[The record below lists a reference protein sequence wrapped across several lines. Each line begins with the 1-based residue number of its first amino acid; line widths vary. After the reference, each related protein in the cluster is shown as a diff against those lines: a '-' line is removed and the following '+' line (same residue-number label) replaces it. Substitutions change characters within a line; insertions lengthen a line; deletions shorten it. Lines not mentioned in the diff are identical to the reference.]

1 MIHNFRKYI
10 LFVFLT
16 LILIQICAASGE
28 GQSRS
33 EPTTLKVL
41 LVPFIGSAPFFIG
54 EEEGFFAEQGIQ
66 IKFIKMIRSGDAI
79 PALTQGEL
87 DVWYGSTTTN
97 FLNAMARGAKIS
109 CVAEKGYLPP
119 TGCAYSAL
127 IARRSLI
134 EEGKLKGPV
143 DLRNRRIA
151 FNPVSVEAY
160 YMEKLLNTAGLSL
173 NDIVIID
180 VPTPVMSDA
189 LKNGTIDVVVTVEP
203 WITRGLQRG
212 HAVLWMQAER
222 VIPGFQYAIILFGPS
237 LLEKNPEA
245 GKRFMI
251 AHLKAVRQYN
261 QGKTERNIEIIAK
274 HTGLDK
280 ELLKKTCWPSIRNDG
295 QINLESILDFQ
306 KWALKRGL
314 LDKEVLPKQLWD
326 PSFIDYANK
335 VLCPVT
341 K

>member
-1 MIHNFRKYI
+1 M
-10 LFVFLT
+10 
-16 LILIQICAASGE
+16 QICALAGE
-28 GQSRS
+28 RQSRS
-33 EPTTLKVL
+33 GPTTLKVL
-41 LVPFIGSAPFFIG
+41 LVPFIGSAPFFIA

-87 DVWYGSTTTN
+87 DVWYGSTTTS
-97 FLNAMARGAKIS
+97 FLNAMARGAKIR

-134 EEGKLKGPV
+134 EEGKLNSPV
-143 DLRNRRIA
+143 HLRDRRIA

-203 WITRGLQRG
+203 WITRGLQTG
-212 HAVLWMQAER
+212 HAVLWMPAER

-237 LLEKNPEA
+237 LLEKNPEV

-274 HTGLDK
+274 HTGINN

-295 QINLESILDFQ
+295 QIDVESILDFQ

-314 LDKEVLPKQLWD
+314 LDKEVLPNQFWD
-326 PSFIDYANK
+326 PSFIEHANK
-335 VLCPVT
+335 VLGR
-341 K
+341 